1 MLFVKKEDYLTS
13 KLLQGVKNT
22 CTRFVLLR
30 SDKQE
35 GTKYSKV
42 KYIFNER
49 FQASFECR

>member
-1 MLFVKKEDYLTS
+1 MLLVKKEDYLAS
-13 KLLQGVKNT
+13 KLLPGFKNT
-22 CTRFVLLR
+22 CTRFVRLR

-42 KYIFNER
+42 KYIFNEH